1 MKYRLSICCALL
13 MAFVDVAAMA
23 QNDNEKESAFTFN
36 ASYIGDFVGNAGGG
50 IKNGAGYLGYG
61 SLGVT
66 FNTETAGWWKGGE
79 FVLSG
84 ASTHGATPSVTLSG
98 DYQAADNIEAG
109 NYFMLQS
116 LYYTQDLGK
125 VQIAGGLLDFYSLHA
140 YTDAALLYLNSSFGV
155 NSMLGCSYG
164 IAVFPMTAWALNVEW
179 NITDW
184 LKWQTGVFDVPYGFD
199 DNPYNVRWAFT
210 KDKGAVV
217 ASELVFSTSLGD
229 ELEGSYR
236 LGAIYQTSMECY
248 ELHTIVE
255 QMFWKGNS
263 HSLTAFAMAA
273 YEPQKINENYANFA
287 AGINLDGVFS
297 KKGNDVLGLA
307 FTTALFDNEFKQ
319 ETAIELT
326 YQYTFSERFYLQ
338 PDLQYIINPAGMEY
352 TGEKGK
358 NTFFMALR
366 FGVDF

>member
-1 MKYRLSICCALL
+1 MTKQTLILVSALL
-13 MAFVDVAAMA
+13 VIFSATA
-23 QNDNEKESAFTFN
+23 QNDNEKESPFTIN
-36 ASYIGDFVGNAGGG
+36 ASYIGDFVGNTGGG
-50 IKNGAGYLGYG
+50 VKNGVGYLGYG

-66 FNTETAGWWKGGE
+66 FSTENAGWWKGGE

-84 ASTHGATPSVTLSG
+84 ASTHGATPSVTLTG

-109 NYFMLQS
+109 DYFMLQS
-116 LYYTQDLGK
+116 LYYNQVLGN

-155 NSMLGCSYG
+155 NSLLGYSYG
-164 IAVFPMTAWALNVEW
+164 IAIFPMTAWALNVEW
-179 NITDW
+179 EITDW

-199 DNPYNVRWAFT
+199 DNPYNTRWAFT
-210 KDKGAVV
+210 KEKGAVV
-217 ASELVFSTSLGD
+217 ASEFVFGTSFGD
-229 ELEGSYR
+229 GLEGSYR
-236 LGAIYQTSMECY
+236 LGAIYQTAMECY
-248 ELHTIVE
+248 ELHTTVE

-326 YQYTFSERFYLQ
+326 YKYTFGERFYLQ

-352 TGEKGK
+352 SGEKGK
-358 NTFFMALR
+358 NTLFMALR
-366 FGVDF
+366 FGMDL